1 MVPFITVT
9 TSTIIITAIQNNT
22 PVTSLTVIMVT
33 LIVLTTTG
41 TMLALIAF
49 IFLLSKH
56 PIGYVLIV
64 SVILCAKIK
73 PHSSMTGV

>member
-9 TSTIIITAIQNNT
+9 ASTIIITAIQNNT
-22 PVTSLTVIMVT
+22 PVTSLTVTMVT

-41 TMLALIAF
+41 TMLTLIAF
-49 IFLLSKH
+49 IFLISKH
-56 PIGYVLIV
+56 PIGCVLIV

-73 PHSSMTGV
+73 PHSSMAGV